1 MFEVLNK
8 NSKNIVLNDPN
19 ELENTFINILSK
31 REITNK
37 ELVLVGDF
45 NINVLEQNVAKFLN
59 LMFRHGLIPNMLQ
72 LITSLQTQ

>member
-19 ELENTFINILSK
+19 ELENFFINILSK

>member
-19 ELENTFINILSK
+19 ELENFFINILSK

-45 NINVLEQNVAKFLN
+45 NINVLEQNVAKFCEFN
-59 LMFRHGLIPNMLQ
+59 VSRWPD
-72 LITSLQTQ
+72 S

>member
-45 NINVLEQNVAKFLN
+45 NINVLEQNVAKFCEFN
-59 LMFRHGLIPNMLQ
+59 VSTWPD
-72 LITSLQTQ
+72 S

>member
-45 NINVLEQNVAKFLN
+45 IINVLEQNVAKFCEVN
-59 LMFRHGLIPNMLQ
+59 VSTWPD
-72 LITSLQTQ
+72 S